1 MTMVETKQSAIVEFD
16 TTMLV
21 RINPRESSLPI
32 DTAAEWTKG
41 FGLINI
47 LVKELSDHRYIE
59 EFEDNGGVK
68 RKRPMLHPQLL
79 GYIQERRKMIDQ
91 IFKLSGGEIDNEI
104 KKESAKKLASFLFE
118 MQVDGIKEKYKKE
131 AYNIIEL
138 EVLDEDAKSKAQS
151 KQ

>member
-1 MTMVETKQSAIVEFD
+1 MTMVETEESAIVEFD

-41 FGLINI
+41 FGLINV

-59 EFEDNGGVK
+59 EFQDNSGVT
-68 RKRPMLHPQLL
+68 RTRPMLHPQLL

-91 IFKLSGGEIDNEI
+91 IFKLSGGEIANEI
-104 KKESAKKLASFLFE
+104 KKESAKKLASFLFD

-131 AYNIIEL
+131 AYEIIEL
-138 EVLDEDAKSKAQS
+138 EVLDENAKSKAQS
-151 KQ
+151 KR